1 VSAVVPPPGAR
12 EDRPWSDV
20 PRNEL
25 AEVIAYLVIEKVRG
39 ALVPAKRIR
48 EKEVPGQPPRGMDL
62 LGLQTNPTLRLLI
75 TEVKASEASQSP
87 PSVVATG
94 DDSLRGQ
101 LLKFIRRPERV
112 LQELNWVYK
121 HSASGNQL
129 LVARAILHWVR
140 RALPVTVVPLLVRSL
155 DKHQPTD
162 YGSFRDRPSEFAP
175 ARVQFEIVRVSIGIS
190 ALAEQVYSRARSA

>member
-1 VSAVVPPPGAR
+1 VVPPPGVR
-12 EDRPWSDV
+12 EDRPWLDV

-25 AEVIAYLVIEKVRG
+25 AEVIAYLLIETVRG
-39 ALVPAKRIR
+39 ALVPAKRIQ

-62 LGLQTNPTLRLLI
+62 LALQTNPTLRLLI
-75 TEVKASEASQSP
+75 TEVKASGAADSP

-101 LLKFIRRPERV
+101 LLKFMRRPERV

-121 HSASGNQL
+121 HSALENQP
-129 LVARAILHWVR
+129 LVGRAILLWIR
-140 RALPVTVVPLLVRSL
+140 RLLPVTVVPLLVRSL
-155 DKHQPTD
+155 DKHQPSD
-162 YGSFRDRPSEFAP
+162 FGSFRDRPSDFAP

-190 ALAEQVYSRARSA
+190 TLAEQVYGRARSA